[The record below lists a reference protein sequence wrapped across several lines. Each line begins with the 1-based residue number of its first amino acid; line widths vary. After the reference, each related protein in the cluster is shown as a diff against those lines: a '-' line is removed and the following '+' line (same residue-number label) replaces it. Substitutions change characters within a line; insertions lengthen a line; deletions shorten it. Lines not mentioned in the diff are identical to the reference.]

1 MPKLTTELSNDLL
14 LSDSQFERDFPS
26 YKEAE
31 HGRKPSSEKT
41 NKKTTNFH
49 HSFLKKESLSNTT
62 GRNNFDKLLFSSNQT
77 RENKYNSKTST
88 PFTAKIK
95 KQPQSSHIIFDDD
108 DESLFSF
115 SKLESDFKFGFT
127 DFDSQVSDK
136 KRKVKSEVVSASK
149 KQKVS
154 DSEKKKNKKRNFER
168 DNTDSPKRSK
178 LDEEDSLGTI
188 SVTFATR
195 NISITDRPSKR
206 RQKQDSFKKKKGD
219 VVDKR
224 MKGQSYI
231 ERDTFRDEINVTV
244 SNKEKDF
251 PRGGK
256 KKKDSFRDEI
266 SVSFK
271 NNLAKSGNERKS
283 ERGFIKT
290 KKFESVVTISDD
302 SSEEIDHQVYNNEWW
317 LKKNGKK
324 NKRKN
329 RKKH

>member
-1 MPKLTTELSNDLL
+1 ME
-14 LSDSQFERDFPS
+14 QER
-26 YKEAE
+26 K
-31 HGRKPSSEKT
+31 HSS
-41 NKKTTNFH
+41 KKTHKKTMSFS
-49 HSFLKKESLSNTT
+49 HSFVKKETLSNTT
-62 GRNNFDKLLFSSNQT
+62 GRNNFDKLLFASNKT

-88 PFTAKIK
+88 PSSVQRK
-95 KQPQSSHIIFDDD
+95 KQPKSSHIIFNDDD
-108 DESLFSF
+108 SLFSS
-115 SKLESDFKFGFT
+115 SKLESDFKFGFKSHECS

-136 KRKVKSEVVSASK
+136 KRKVETEIVSASK

-168 DNTDSPKRSK
+168 DNTDSPKRSRM
-178 LDEEDSLGTI
+178 DEEDSLGTI

-195 NISITDRPSKR
+195 NINITDRPSKR
-206 RQKQDSFKKKKGD
+206 RQKQDSFKKRKSD

-224 MKGQSYI
+224 MKSQSYI

-266 SVSFK
+266 SVSFIK
-271 NNLAKSGNERKS
+271 NLAKSGNERKS

-290 KKFESVVTISDD
+290 KKFESVVIVSDE

-329 RKKH
+329 RNKY